1 MLKVPALASRP
12 LGKQL
17 INYSKAVMSHSRDI
31 TVIHTIDKR
40 IFFDIPL
47 YFEKG
52 MQFKN
57 IRIEGGRMV
66 IEAIKQKSS
75 DTNNER
81 LL

>member
-1 MLKVPALASRP
+1 MIV
-12 LGKQL
+12 KQL

-47 YFEKG
+47 NFEKG
-52 MQFKN
+52 MQFKRV
-57 IRIEGGRMV
+57 RIEDGRMV

-75 DTNNER
+75 DTNNGR
-81 LL
+81 LV

>member
-1 MLKVPALASRP
+1 MIVKH
-12 LGKQL
+12 L

-47 YFEKG
+47 NFEKG
-52 MQFKN
+52 MLFKN
-57 IRIEGGRMV
+57 VRIEGGRMV
-66 IEAIKQKSS
+66 IEAKKGKSS

-81 LL
+81 LV

>member
-1 MLKVPALASRP
+1 MLKH
-12 LGKQL
+12 L

-31 TVIHTIDKR
+31 TVIHTIDNR

-47 YFEKG
+47 NFEKG

-57 IRIEGGRMV
+57 VRIEGGRMV
-66 IEAIKQKSS
+66 IEAIKGKSC

>member
-1 MLKVPALASRP
+1 MI
-12 LGKQL
+12 KQL

-31 TVIHTIDKR
+31 SVIHTIDKR

-52 MQFKN
+52 MEFKRV
-57 IRIEGGRMV
+57 RIESGRMI
-66 IEAIKQKSS
+66 IEAIKGKSY

-81 LL
+81 LV

>member
-1 MLKVPALASRP
+1 ML
-12 LGKQL
+12 KQL

-31 TVIHTIDKR
+31 TVIHTIDNR
-40 IFFDIPL
+40 VFFDIPL

-52 MQFKN
+52 MQFKR
-57 IRIEGGRMV
+57 IRIESGRMI
-66 IEAIKQKSS
+66 IEATKGKSS

>member
-1 MLKVPALASRP
+1 MIKH
-12 LGKQL
+12 L

-31 TVIHTIDKR
+31 TVIHTIDRR

-47 YFEKG
+47 NFEKG
-52 MQFKN
+52 MEFKR

-66 IEAIKQKSS
+66 IEALKGKSS

-81 LL
+81 LV